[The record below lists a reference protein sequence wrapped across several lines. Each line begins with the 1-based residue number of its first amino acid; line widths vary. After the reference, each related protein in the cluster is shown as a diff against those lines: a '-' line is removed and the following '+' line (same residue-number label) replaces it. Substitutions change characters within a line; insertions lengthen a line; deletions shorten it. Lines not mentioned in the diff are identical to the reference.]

1 MTIACYARKSTDK
14 ENDSIENQISVIRGY
29 INNQKDFQGAEIIQ
43 FTDNGFSGIDMNRN
57 AFQELLSKV
66 RMREIDV
73 VIVKDLS
80 RLGRNYLDVCKLTD
94 SIFPFMKVRFIAISE
109 NYDSNYKTINSMD
122 LPTAFQSVLNEYYVM
137 ELSKK
142 VRNSCISRIRKGE
155 FIGGIPYGYIL
166 KDRFTPVIDEKK
178 AGIIREIFK
187 LYLEKKNCIDVVR
200 MLNKHKIKKDK
211 ESKWTSAYVRRILK
225 TEEYT
230 GRRVSL
236 THKKDLKTKKNV
248 PNLESEWY
256 VDEYAFPPIISR
268 EMFEEVQKLM
278 PKGVIHNVSE
288 KHIMARKLYCAKCGK
303 TLKRNVHFYCKNSY
317 QTGEKPCFQGSLK
330 RDFLYKAVL
339 DKVKEFIYVDIP
351 DNKLKFS
358 FSDIAEIESEI
369 TSLKE
374 KKAEIFE
381 QLFNG
386 SINQTEFEKQNSDVS
401 SQVTAKQNE
410 LQLRRKTVALNTKY
424 GSERPIDTLKRLYAA
439 DELTKE
445 HMQFVKR
452 INVFDSEHFEIILHQ
467 DSPLAV
473 LCKNMDIYE
482 EDYV

>member
-1 MTIACYARKSTDK
+1 
-14 ENDSIENQISVIRGY
+14 
-29 INNQKDFQGAEIIQ
+29 
-43 FTDNGFSGIDMNRN
+43 
-57 AFQELLSKV
+57 
-66 RMREIDV
+66 MR
-73 VIVKDLS
+73 
-80 RLGRNYLDVCKLTD
+80 C
-94 SIFPFMKVRFIAISE
+94 F
-109 NYDSNYKTINSMD
+109 
-122 LPTAFQSVLNEYYVM
+122 
-137 ELSKK
+137 
-142 VRNSCISRIRKGE
+142 
-155 FIGGIPYGYIL
+155 
-166 KDRFTPVIDEKK
+166 
-178 AGIIREIFK
+178 
-187 LYLEKKNCIDVVR
+187 
-200 MLNKHKIKKDK
+200 
-211 ESKWTSAYVRRILK
+211 
-225 TEEYT
+225 
-230 GRRVSL
+230 
-236 THKKDLKTKKNV
+236 
-248 PNLESEWY
+248 
-256 VDEYAFPPIISR
+256 
-268 EMFEEVQKLM
+268 
-278 PKGVIHNVSE
+278 
-288 KHIMARKLYCAKCGK
+288 GK